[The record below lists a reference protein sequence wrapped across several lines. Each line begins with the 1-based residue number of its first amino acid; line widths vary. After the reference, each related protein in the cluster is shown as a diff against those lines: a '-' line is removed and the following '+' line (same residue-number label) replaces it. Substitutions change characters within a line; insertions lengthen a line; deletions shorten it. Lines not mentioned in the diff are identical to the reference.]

1 MSATPNLPDPY
12 VAAVFKLERRKAGLS
27 QEALALAIGVEP
39 SEISHLE
46 SGRRNPK
53 IGTVKRVAKGLDIP
67 SWRIMEMAER
77 LEAWSDWPDGGGVG
91 KGR

>member
-1 MSATPNLPDPY
+1 M
-12 VAAVFKLERRKAGLS
+12 FRLERLKAGLS
-27 QEALALAIGVEP
+27 QEALALQIGVKP

-67 SWRIMEMAER
+67 SWRLIELAER
-77 LEAWSDWPDGGGVG
+77 LEAWADWPDGGGVR